1 MGQIT
6 FWIGG
11 LLLSLFVGP
20 TQSSS
25 RSFLGRLTK
34 PGNEGELYGLYAT
47 TGRGL
52 SWLTGL
58 LFAVMAGLLGG
69 DAFGILAIVFVLFI
83 GLLLMIPIRPQ
94 FNAKR

>member
-1 MGQIT
+1 
-6 FWIGG
+6 
-11 LLLSLFVGP
+11 
-20 TQSSS
+20 
-25 RSFLGRLTK
+25 LGRLTK
-34 PGNEGELYGLYAT
+34 PGKEGELYGLYAT